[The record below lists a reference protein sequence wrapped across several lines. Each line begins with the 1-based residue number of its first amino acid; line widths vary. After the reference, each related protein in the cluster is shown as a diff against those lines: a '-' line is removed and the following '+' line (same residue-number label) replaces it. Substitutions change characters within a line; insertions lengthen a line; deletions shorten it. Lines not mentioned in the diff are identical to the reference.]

1 MAAKDNFASGCE
13 GKAAYNNRPLAEK
26 VAAAMN
32 RPNRAGNRKKTGHAP
47 ARVYKCECCGWWH
60 ITGSKTLKK

>member
-1 MAAKDNFASGCE
+1 MRISDNYASCCE
-13 GKAAYNNRPLAEK
+13 GKAGYNNRTLAEK
-26 VAAAMN
+26 VVSLMN
-32 RPNRAGNRKKTGHAP
+32 KPRRAGNRKKTGHAP